1 MKYIQTK
8 KWIGLSLNRIR
19 TSHRSHHDDGSLYER
34 ESPDLSEAAERNRE
48 KKVSGLLI
56 KGHKRSMPCSA
67 DTSAFKQTRFAVCC
81 RCRCLCCCCRPT
93 HKKRKEDTSQIRSME
108 ISKDRVVRLKR
119 NHVREKS
126 IMGTD
131 AEN

>member
-8 KWIGLSLNRIR
+8 KWIGLCLDRKR
-19 TSHRSHHDDGSLYER
+19 TSLRSHPDDGLCMKEKAQIWAKLQSVTMR
-34 ESPDLSEAAERNRE
+34 EEGVRAPYQRTQKVYALLCWYICIQADPLCRLLAA
-48 KKVSGLLI
+48 
-56 KGHKRSMPCSA
+56 CS
-67 DTSAFKQTRFAVCC
+67 QN
-81 RCRCLCCCCRPT
+81 
-93 HKKRKEDTSQIRSME
+93 DTSQIWSME
-108 ISKDRVVRLKR
+108 TSKDRLVRLKR